1 MTGSRLPRVECT
13 SLNRLL
19 GRLRTLVRL
28 PKILAMV
35 GSMRELRDTRDE
47 SDGS

>member
-1 MTGSRLPRVECT
+1 MGSGLPRVECV
-13 SLNRLL
+13 SFNRLL

-28 PKILAMV
+28 PNILAIV

-47 SDGS
+47 PDES

>member
-1 MTGSRLPRVECT
+1 MMGSGLPRVECM
-13 SLNRLL
+13 SFNRLL

-35 GSMRELRDTRDE
+35 GSMRELRGTRDK